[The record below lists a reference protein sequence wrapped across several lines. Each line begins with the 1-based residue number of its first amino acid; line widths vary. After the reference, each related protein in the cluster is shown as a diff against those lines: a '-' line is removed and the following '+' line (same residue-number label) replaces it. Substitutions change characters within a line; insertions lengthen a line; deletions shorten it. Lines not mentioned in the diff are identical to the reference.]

1 MSRKNKR
8 NFARVFSII
17 MCLLLI
23 APSFNPGT
31 ASAQGNKASVSLGES
46 KEVMAS
52 KITDRLSTQFSK
64 DGEKV
69 TFLIKFK
76 EQVDTQAVAAKAVE
90 AAKAQKASAGQEKLM
105 KRNAV
110 VSELRATSIET
121 QANVKEYLEKA
132 VADGRAK
139 DIQSFYVV
147 NGMAVTATKEVM
159 EELARFPEIEKLLPN
174 EVRQL
179 DPAAEAAATTEMEVE
194 EKPAANLENIEW
206 GVAQIGAPQ
215 AWEMGVDGQGT
226 VVASI
231 DTGVQ
236 WDHPALKEKYR
247 GFNAGTGNANH
258 EYNWFDSTPANQST
272 PYDDNGHGT
281 HVTGTMVGAEPNGSN
296 QVGVAPGA
304 KWIGVKAF
312 TPSGG
317 TDVALL
323 AAGEWILAPKD
334 ASGTPNPAMAPDV
347 VNNSWGGGPGLDEWY
362 RPMVQAWVAADI
374 FPAFAAGN
382 TRIGNPGGPGSVST
396 PGNYPESF
404 ATGAT
409 DVNMNLASFSLQGP
423 SPYQEIKPEVSAP
436 GVGVRSSF
444 PGNSYG
450 AASGTSMAS
459 PHVAGVVALLKQVNS
474 NLTVADIEEI
484 LMTTA
489 TARTDSNFPDSPNN
503 GYGHGIVNAFD
514 AVSSIISGL
523 GKIKG
528 QVAKDGEDS
537 EAPTFEHTA
546 PVETYAGMNLPLSI
560 HVQDNVSI
568 SSVTLQYQNTSG
580 EWVDL
585 AAERASG
592 SYNDATYTA
601 SIPGDD
607 IGEPSVSY
615 RWHIVDFGGN
625 EVTSDTYEVSVQPG
639 ITVGYSTDFETDPIG
654 WYSFG
659 AENTWQWGVPSAG
672 PAEAHSGEKV
682 YGTNLEG
689 NYGNRA
695 NMTLVMPPID
705 LPEDSGAYLQ
715 FMNWFNLETRYD
727 FGHVFVSTDQE
738 NWTQLLRF
746 DGISES
752 WTAREV
758 DLSEYAGQRIYIGFN
773 VTTDGSVVRTG
784 WYIDDVA
791 LSAESNATAASTQ
804 LEVTKEEKVEA
815 KEEKV
820 NPDKIHPVATPE
832 KEEALK
838 EDVNPAVL
846 PLHAQVTVLETNRS
860 VNTNPANGQY
870 ELLHAAGTFTVQAEA
885 YGYHPAQQTVEIA
898 PDGEAVANFVLDEM
912 ARGTVSGT
920 VTNSVTGEPIA
931 NATLMLIE
939 DAAIAPVTT
948 DENGNF
954 SITALEGD
962 YTLRVM
968 APSYYSETVEVS
980 IEGDETTTLDV
991 ELRPFIGYPGEI
1003 GYDDGTAENAR
1014 AFYDAGNG
1022 WAVKMSLPEGQ
1033 NSALVTGGL
1042 FRFWDTT
1049 WPTPGGTAFK
1059 VEVWDASGSD
1069 GAPGSKLAGP
1079 FDGTALRTGEWTT
1092 VDLAE
1097 HGIIVEQDFYMVYIQ
1112 SQPNPNAPGLGTDE
1126 DGPNAGRSWQYVGG
1140 SWSPSP
1146 EAEGNYMIR
1155 ALVNFEVTAPTI
1167 TSPADGSFTNEETV
1181 TVEGNAS
1188 PTTTVHVMNN
1198 GEEVATATATD
1209 EGTFAVD
1216 VSLTEGANV
1225 LTAKSSTE
1233 TGETEE
1239 SAPVTIVLDQT
1250 APELAITSPENG
1262 SKTNRETVTVTGTVA
1277 DENLD
1282 FVKVNGKKATVQDG
1296 TYSLRVMLD
1305 NGENNIRVVAQ
1316 DLAGNRTRQDV
1327 TVYANYDAP
1336 EITNL
1341 KPTEDKHLRAGESVK
1356 IEFNS
1361 EEGLRATFSIR
1372 MPLTNASMMM
1382 QGNDVNYEVSNAVEL
1397 PLMEQSPG
1405 YYVGYW
1411 TATSSVVASGAE
1423 IEVKV
1428 SDDFGNV
1435 TRAIA
1440 DGKLY
1445 INDGNGGNGNGKGK
1459 PEKPGKKNN

>member
-1 MSRKNKR
+1 
-8 NFARVFSII
+8 

-23 APSFNPGT
+23 APSFNFGT
-31 ASAQGNKASVSLGES
+31 ASAQGTKASVSLGES

-76 EQVDTQAVAAKAVE
+76 EQVDTQAVAAKAVKT
-90 AAKAQKASAGQEKLM
+90 AQAQKASAGQEKLM

-132 VADGRAK
+132 VAEGKAK

-159 EELARFPEIEKLLPN
+159 EELTRFPEIEKLLPN

-179 DPAAEAAATTEMEVE
+179 DPSAESAASTEIQVE

-215 AWEMGVDGQGT
+215 AWEMGVDGHGT

-236 WDHPALKEKYR
+236 WDHPALMEKYR
-247 GFNAGTGNANH
+247 GYNGGSANH
-258 EYNWFDSTPANQST
+258 EYNWFDATPATQST
-272 PYDDNGHGT
+272 PYDDDGHGT
-281 HVTGTMVGAEPNGSN
+281 HVTGTMVGSEPNGSN

-334 ASGTPNPAMAPDV
+334 ANGNPNPAMAPDV

-423 SPYQEIKPEVSAP
+423 SPYEEIKPEVSAP
-436 GVGVRSSF
+436 GVGIRSSF
-444 PGNSYG
+444 PGSEYG

-546 PVETYAGMNLPLSI
+546 PAETYSGMSLPLSI
-560 HVQDNVSI
+560 YVQDNVSI
-568 SSVTLQYQNTSG
+568 SSVTLQYQNTAG

-615 RWHIVDFGGN
+615 RFHIVDFGGN
-625 EVTSDTYEVSVQPG
+625 EVTSDTYEVTVQPG
-639 ITVGYSTDFETDPIG
+639 ITVGYSTDFESDPVG

-672 PAEAHSGEKV
+672 PSGANSGEKV

-705 LPEDSGAYLQ
+705 LPEESGAYLQ

-727 FGHVFVSTDQE
+727 FAHVFVSTDQE

-784 WYIDDVA
+784 WYIDDIA
-791 LSAESNATAASTQ
+791 LSAESNATESASTQ
-804 LEVTKEEKVEA
+804 LEVMKEEKVEV
-815 KEEKV
+815 KEEQV

-832 KEEALK
+832 KEESVK
-838 EDVNPAVL
+838 EDVNPAAL

-898 PDGEAVANFVLDEM
+898 PDGEATANFILDEI
-912 ARGTVSGT
+912 AQGTVTGT
-920 VTNSVTGEPIA
+920 VTNSATGEPVS
-931 NATLMLIE
+931 NATLMLVE

-954 SITALEGD
+954 SITAYEGD

-968 APSYYSETVEVS
+968 APSYYSENVEIS
-980 IEGDETTTLDV
+980 IEGDATSELDI

-1003 GYDDGTAENAR
+1003 SYDDGTAENAR

-1049 WPTPGGTAFK
+1049 WPTPGGTDFK
-1059 VEVWDASGSD
+1059 VEVWDASGTD

-1079 FDGTALRTGEWTT
+1079 FNGTALRSGEWTT

-1126 DGPNAGRSWQYVGG
+1126 DGENAGRSWQYVGG
-1140 SWSPSP
+1140 AWSPAP
-1146 EAEGNYMIR
+1146 EEEGNYMIR

-1167 TSPADGSFTNEETV
+1167 TSPADGTYTNESAV
-1181 TVEGNAS
+1181 TVEGSAS

-1198 GEEVATATATD
+1198 GEEIATTTATD
-1209 EGTFAVD
+1209 EGTFAVNIE
-1216 VSLTEGANV
+1216 LANGENV

-1239 SAPVTIVLDQT
+1239 SAPLTIVLDQ
-1250 APELAITSPENG
+1250 AKPELAITSPEDG

-1282 FVKVNGKKATVQDG
+1282 FVKVNGKKATVEDG
-1296 TYSLRVMLD
+1296 KYSLRVMLD
-1305 NGENNIRVVAQ
+1305 NGENNIRVIAQ
-1316 DLAGNRTRQDV
+1316 DLAGNRKRQDV

-1341 KPTEDKHLRAGESVK
+1341 KPTEDKHLSAGESVK

-1361 EEGLRATFSIR
+1361 EEGLRAIFSIR

-1382 QGNDVNYEVSNAVEL
+1382 QGNDGNYNLNNAVEL

-1440 DGKLY
+1440 DGKLF
-1445 INDGNGGNGNGKGK
+1445 INDGNNGKK
-1459 PEKPGKKNN
+1459 KGKKKKN

>member
-23 APSFNPGT
+23 APSFNFGT
-31 ASAQGNKASVSLGES
+31 ASAQGTKASVSLGES

-76 EQVDTQAVAAKAVE
+76 EQVDTQAVAAKAVKT
-90 AAKAQKASAGQEKLM
+90 AQAQKASAGQEKLM

-132 VADGRAK
+132 VAEGKAK

-179 DPAAEAAATTEMEVE
+179 DPSAESAASTEIQVE

-215 AWEMGVDGQGT
+215 AWEMGVDGHGT

-236 WDHPALKEKYR
+236 WDHPALMEKYR
-247 GFNAGTGNANH
+247 GYNGGSANH
-258 EYNWFDSTPANQST
+258 EYNWFDATPANQST
-272 PYDDNGHGT
+272 PYDDDGHGT
-281 HVTGTMVGAEPNGSN
+281 HVTGTMVGSEPNGSN

-334 ASGTPNPAMAPDV
+334 ANGNPNPAMAPDV

-423 SPYQEIKPEVSAP
+423 SPYEEIKPEVSAP
-436 GVGVRSSF
+436 GVGIRSSF
-444 PGNSYG
+444 PGSEYG

-546 PVETYAGMNLPLSI
+546 PAETYSGMSLPLSI
-560 HVQDNVSI
+560 YVQDNVSI
-568 SSVTLQYQNTSG
+568 SSVTLQYQNTAG

-615 RWHIVDFGGN
+615 RFHIVDFGGN
-625 EVTSDTYEVSVQPG
+625 EVTSDTYEVTVQPG
-639 ITVGYSTDFETDPIG
+639 ITVGYSTDFESDPVG

-672 PAEAHSGEKV
+672 PSGANSGEKV
-682 YGTNLEG
+682 YGTNLKG

-705 LPEDSGAYLQ
+705 LPEESGAYLQ

-727 FGHVFVSTDQE
+727 FAHVFVSTDQE

-784 WYIDDVA
+784 WYIDDIA
-791 LSAESNATAASTQ
+791 LSAESNATESASTQ
-804 LEVTKEEKVEA
+804 LEVMKEEKVEV
-815 KEEKV
+815 KEEQV

-832 KEEALK
+832 KEESVK
-838 EDVNPAVL
+838 EDVNPAAL

-898 PDGEAVANFVLDEM
+898 PDGEATANFILDEI
-912 ARGTVSGT
+912 AQGTVTGT
-920 VTNSVTGEPIA
+920 VTNSATGEPVS
-931 NATLMLIE
+931 NATLMLVE

-954 SITALEGD
+954 SITAYEGD

-968 APSYYSETVEVS
+968 APSYYSENVEIS
-980 IEGDETTTLDV
+980 IEGDATSELDI

-1003 GYDDGTAENAR
+1003 SYDDGTAENAR

-1049 WPTPGGTAFK
+1049 WPTPGGTDFK
-1059 VEVWDASGSD
+1059 VEVWDASGTD

-1079 FDGTALRTGEWTT
+1079 FNGTALRSGEWTT

-1126 DGPNAGRSWQYVGG
+1126 DGENAGRSWQYVGG
-1140 SWSPSP
+1140 AWSPAP
-1146 EAEGNYMIR
+1146 EEEGNYMIR

-1167 TSPADGSFTNEETV
+1167 TSPADGTYTNESAV
-1181 TVEGNAS
+1181 TVEGSAS

-1198 GEEVATATATD
+1198 GEEIATTTATD
-1209 EGTFAVD
+1209 EGTFAVNIE
-1216 VSLTEGANV
+1216 LANGENV

-1239 SAPVTIVLDQT
+1239 SAPLTIVLDQ
-1250 APELAITSPENG
+1250 AKPELAITSPEDG

-1282 FVKVNGKKATVQDG
+1282 FVKVNGKKATVEDG
-1296 TYSLRVMLD
+1296 KYSLRVMLE
-1305 NGENNIRVVAQ
+1305 NGENNIRVIAQ
-1316 DLAGNRTRQDV
+1316 DLAGNRKRQDV
-1327 TVYANYDAP
+1327 TIYANYDAP

-1341 KPTEDKHLRAGESVK
+1341 KPTEDKHLSAGESVK

-1382 QGNDVNYEVSNAVEL
+1382 QGNDGNYNLNNAVEL

-1440 DGKLY
+1440 DGKLF
-1445 INDGNGGNGNGKGK
+1445 INDGNNGKK
-1459 PEKPGKKNN
+1459 KGKKKKN

>member
-8 NFARVFSII
+8 NFARIFSII

-90 AAKAQKASAGQEKLM
+90 AAKVQKASAGQEKLM

-179 DPAAEAAATTEMEVE
+179 DPAAEAAATTEIEVE

-247 GFNAGTGNANH
+247 GFNAATGNANH
-258 EYNWFDSTPANQST
+258 EYNWFDATPANQST
-272 PYDDNGHGT
+272 PYDDDGHGT
-281 HVTGTMVGAEPNGSN
+281 HVTGTMAGSEPNGSN

-444 PGNSYG
+444 PGGQYG

-546 PVETYAGMNLPLSI
+546 PAETYAGMNLPLSI

-568 SSVTLQYQNTSG
+568 SSVTLQYQNTAG

-625 EVTSDTYEVSVQPG
+625 EVTTDTYEVSVQPG
-639 ITVGYSTDFETDPIG
+639 ITVGYSTDFETDPVG

-659 AENTWQWGVPSAG
+659 AQNSWEWGVPTSG
-672 PAEAHSGEKV
+672 PTAANSGEKV
-682 YGTNLEG
+682 YATNLAG
-689 NYGNRA
+689 TYGNSA

-715 FMNWFNLETRYD
+715 FMDWFNLETRYD

-746 DGISES
+746 DGISEN

-784 WYIDDVA
+784 WYLDDVA
-791 LSAESNATAASTQ
+791 LSAESNATTNSTQ

-832 KEEALK
+832 KDEAVK
-838 EDVNPAVL
+838 EDVNPAAL

-860 VNTNPANGQY
+860 VNTNPANGLY
-870 ELLHAAGTFTVQAEA
+870 ELLHAAGTYTVQAEA
-885 YGYHPAQQTVEIA
+885 YGYHPAQQTVDIA

-912 ARGTVSGT
+912 ARGTVTGT

-931 NATLMLIE
+931 NATLMLLE
-939 DAAIAPVTT
+939 DAAVAPVTT

-980 IEGDETTTLDV
+980 IEGDETTNLDV

-1049 WPTPGGTAFK
+1049 WPTPGGTDFK

-1112 SQPNPNAPGLGTDE
+1112 SHPNPNAPGLGTDE

-1140 SWSPSP
+1140 AWSPAP

-1167 TSPADGSFTNEETV
+1167 TSPADGSYTNESTV

-1198 GEEVATATATD
+1198 GEEVATTTASE

-1216 VSLTEGANV
+1216 VTLTEGDNV

-1239 SAPVTIVLDQT
+1239 SAPVTVVLDQT
-1250 APELAITSPENG
+1250 SPELAITSPEDG
-1262 SKTNRETVTVTGTVA
+1262 SKTNRETVTVTGTVE

-1382 QGNDVNYEVSNAVEL
+1382 QGNDVNFELSNAVEL

-1411 TATSSVVASGAE
+1411 TATSNVVASGAE

-1435 TRAIA
+1435 ARAIA

-1445 INDGNGGNGNGKGK
+1445 INDGNSGNGKGQT
-1459 PEKPGKKNN
+1459 EKPGKKNN